1 VLEQVGQEHRVEL
14 LALLLWAKRLSQKS
28 SARLFHD
35 TKIRRYTN
43 LLKYRLLFL
52 VDFLSFIECPV
63 ECWDRAASF
72 CRLWLDLQLRGAY
85 QRTFDPRTGFEFWL
99 VISD

>member
-1 VLEQVGQEHRVEL
+1 MLEQVGQENRVEL
-14 LALLLWAKRLSQKS
+14 LALLLWAKRLSQS
-28 SARLFHD
+28 SARLFHN
-35 TKIRRYTN
+35 TKIRRYKN
-43 LLKYRLLFL
+43 LLKYRLLYL

-63 ECWDRAASF
+63 GRWDRAASF
-72 CRLWLDLQLRGAY
+72 CRLWLDLHLRGAY

>member
-1 VLEQVGQEHRVEL
+1 VLEQVGQENRVEL
-14 LALLLWAKRLSQKS
+14 LALLLWAKRRLSQS
-28 SARLFHD
+28 SARLFHN
-35 TKIRRYTN
+35 TKIRRYKN
-43 LLKYRLLFL
+43 LLKYRLLYL

-63 ECWDRAASF
+63 GRWDRAASF
-72 CRLWLDLQLRGAY
+72 CRLWLDLHLRGAY